1 MNKAEF
7 IRHIKDPELLG
18 KESLPEL
25 MDLVSQFPY
34 FSTGHTLL
42 AMNFFRENHILYD
55 AQLKMAASIMSDRN
69 ILRFHITKIA
79 RLKDQVVLPDEY
91 RKPVVPVETK
101 EEIPQPE
108 ITVSPDETPAE
119 SAVVEMQQEISN
131 EPEVSNS
138 LPEVAEKETDTPKAQ
153 PHKDVKFSNPA
164 PVIEED
170 EVEEMDEDELLR
182 RKSLDDLKRLV
193 AERIKRIEEEK
204 KEEGKLGAT
213 APNKEDL
220 IEKFL
225 RETPSISRPQQQ
237 EFYNP
242 VNAAQQSVVDHQNI
256 VSETLANIFVQQG
269 HFDKAINIFE
279 KLSLKYP
286 EKSSYFAALIEET
299 RTKKNH

>member
-42 AMNFFRENHILYD
+42 AMNFYRENHILYD

-79 RLKDQVVLPDEY
+79 RLRDQVVLPDEY
-91 RKPVVPVETK
+91 RKPVVPVEKK

-108 ITVSPDETPAE
+108 ITVSPIETP
-119 SAVVEMQQEISN
+119 VEPPVDELQQEVSS
-131 EPEVSNS
+131 EPEVTNS
-138 LPEVAEKETDTPKAQ
+138 LPEIEEQKLDAPKA
-153 PHKDVKFSNPA
+153 PSHKNVKFSNPV
-164 PVIEED
+164 PVLEED

-204 KEEGKLGAT
+204 KEEGKLGAAT
-213 APNKEDL
+213 PNKEDL

>member
-119 SAVVEMQQEISN
+119 SAVVEMQQE
-131 EPEVSNS
+131 VTKS
-138 LPEVAEKETDTPKAQ
+138 LPEAEEKKPDTPKAQ
-153 PHKDVKFSNPA
+153 PHKEVKFSNPA

-204 KEEGKLGAT
+204 KEEGKLGDTAT
-213 APNKEDL
+213 NKEDL

>member
-91 RKPVVPVETK
+91 RKPVVPVEKK

-108 ITVSPDETPAE
+108 ITVSPIETPAE
-119 SAVVEMQQEISN
+119 SAVVEMQQEVSN
-131 EPEVSNS
+131 VPEVTNS
-138 LPEVAEKETDTPKAQ
+138 LPEAAEKELDSPKAQ
-153 PHKDVKFSNPA
+153 PHKEVKFSNPV
-164 PVIEED
+164 PIIEED

>member
-91 RKPVVPVETK
+91 RKPVVPVEKK

-108 ITVSPDETPAE
+108 ITVSPNETRAE
-119 SAVVEMQQEISN
+119 SAVDEMQQEVSN
-131 EPEVSNS
+131 EPEVTKS
-138 LPEVAEKETDTPKAQ
+138 LPEAEEKKPDTPKAQ
-153 PHKDVKFSNPA
+153 PHKEVKFSNPA

-213 APNKEDL
+213 ATNKEDL

>member
-108 ITVSPDETPAE
+108 ITVSPIETPAE
-119 SAVVEMQQEISN
+119 TAVDELQQEISN

-138 LPEVAEKETDTPKAQ
+138 LPEVAEKEPDTPKAQ
-153 PHKDVKFSNPA
+153 PHKEVKFSNPA

-193 AERIKRIEEEK
+193 AERIKRIEEGK